1 LGWTLFRLPNALRPS
16 NGKEQGLSG
25 AIKNIFGFYPGNVFL
40 YELAFKHKSAS
51 NQVVNGYK
59 VSNER
64 LEYLG
69 DAVLGAVVADYLF
82 KRFPYKSEGFLTE
95 MRSRLVSRQQL
106 NRISQKL
113 GLDRLVVIPGNGK
126 AVFRSVNGD
135 AFEAV
140 IGAIFLD
147 KGFDFTRKIIVERII
162 ELHIDMEALQNTD
175 INFKSRL
182 LEWGQ
187 KEKKNIDFAIAGED
201 GEGYNKQYIV
211 EVRIGGVAMATGADF
226 SIKGAEQQAAEKTWQ
241 MLNKLNKVDNT
252 ISQTVW
258 SSRNT
263 VE

>member
-1 LGWTLFRLPNALRPS
+1 MGWKLFRLPDVLRPS

-25 AIKNIFGFYPGNVFL
+25 SIKNIFGFYPGNVFL

-59 VSNER
+59 ISNER

-69 DAVLGAVVADYLF
+69 DAVIGAVVADYLF

-106 NRISQKL
+106 NKLSQKL

-162 ELHIDMEALQNTD
+162 ELHIDMDTLQHTD
-175 INFKSRL
+175 ANYKSRL

-187 KEKKNIDFAIAGED
+187 KEKKSIDFVLSGEN
-201 GEGYNKQYIV
+201 GEGYNKQYLV
-211 EVRIGGVAMATGADF
+211 EVCVNGTPMATGTDY

-241 MLNKLNKVDNT
+241 ILSGDASN
-252 ISQTVW
+252 
-258 SSRNT
+258 
-263 VE
+263 

>member
-1 LGWTLFRLPNALRPS
+1 MVSL
-16 NGKEQGLSG
+16 
-25 AIKNIFGFYPGNVFL
+25 KNIFGFTPGNVFL

-69 DAVLGAVVADYLF
+69 DAILGAVVADYLF

-106 NRISQKL
+106 NKISQKL

-135 AFEAV
+135 AFEAL

-162 ELHIDMEALQNTD
+162 ELHIDMDALQNTEG
-175 INFKSRL
+175 NFKSRL

-187 KEKKNIDFAIAGED
+187 KEKKSVDFVLSGET

-211 EVRIGGVAMATGADF
+211 EVHVEGIGMATGTDY
-226 SIKGAEQQAAEKTWQ
+226 SIKGAEQLAAEKTW
-241 MLNKLNKVDNT
+241 MLLQNK
-252 ISQTVW
+252 SE
-258 SSRNT
+258 SPY
-263 VE
+263 

>member
-1 LGWTLFRLPNALRPS
+1 MGWTIFKLPRVLRPS
-16 NGKEQGLSG
+16 SGKENGLVVS
-25 AIKNIFGFYPGNVFL
+25 IKNIFGFTPGNVFL

-51 NQVVNGYK
+51 TQVINGYK
-59 VSNER
+59 ISNER

-106 NRISQKL
+106 NKISQKL

-135 AFEAV
+135 AFEAL

-162 ELHIDMEALQNTD
+162 ELHIDMDALQNTEA
-175 INFKSRL
+175 NFKSRL

-187 KEKKNIDFAIAGED
+187 KEKKNVDFLLSGET

-211 EVRIGGVAMATGADF
+211 QVRVEGAGMATGADY
-226 SIKGAEQQAAEKTWQ
+226 SIKGAEQLAAEKTWM
-241 MLNKLNKVDNT
+241 MLQNKAEGT
-252 ISQTVW
+252 S
-258 SSRNT
+258 
-263 VE
+263 